1 MKRRS
6 EPRAI
11 SWIILI
17 LGTAA
22 ALAAFYALSCLFWHT
37 VRMGHQE
44 TREAVIERP
53 AAGVMGGVIGYEEF
67 FGVPET
73 ERAYPADIGCAAA
86 EPDYIL
92 DVPLSEDF
100 QIYLHGLCEDAGV
113 PYTLAV
119 AVIEQESNYDPQA
132 VSPWGDY
139 GLMQINRICHAWLS
153 AELGITDWFDPYQ
166 SARAGVYILGLYY
179 SRYGADS
186 GTLVAYN
193 QGQPAAEKL
202 FAQGIYETEYSRR
215 VMGIRWR
222 IENGGER

>member
-6 EPRAI
+6 EPRVI
-11 SWIILI
+11 SWLILI
-17 LGTAA
+17 LGIAA

-37 VRMGHQE
+37 VRTGHKE
-44 TREAVIERP
+44 TRAAEIERP
-53 AAGVMGGVIGYEEF
+53 ASGVMSYEEF

-73 ERAYPADIGCAAA
+73 EPERAYPADIGCAAA
-86 EPDYIL
+86 EPDFIL

-100 QIYLHGLCEDAGV
+100 QIYLHGLCEDTGV
-113 PYTLAV
+113 PFTLAV
-119 AVIEQESNYDPQA
+119 AVIEQESHYDPQA

-153 AELGITDWFDPYQ
+153 EELGITDFFDPWQ
-166 SARAGVYILGLYY
+166 NARAGVYILGLYY
-179 SRYGADS
+179 SQYGADS

-193 QGQPAAEKL
+193 MGQPAAEAL
-202 FAQGIYETEYSRR
+202 FAQGVYETDYSRR

-222 IENGGER
+222 IENGGAE